1 MISSRALSAVQID
14 YCCSLSW
21 RGCRLFGESSGRLE
35 GGDKAREEV
44 EGREKE
50 GVNQSEVW

>member
-21 RGCRLFGESSGRLE
+21 RGCRLFGGIQWEAGGRSR
-35 GGDKAREEV
+35 AREEV